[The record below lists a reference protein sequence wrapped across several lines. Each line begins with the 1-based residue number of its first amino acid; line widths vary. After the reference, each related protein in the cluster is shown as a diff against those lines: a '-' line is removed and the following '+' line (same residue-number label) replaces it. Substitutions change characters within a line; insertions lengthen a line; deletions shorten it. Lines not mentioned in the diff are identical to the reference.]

1 MAGEAE
7 AIKAA
12 GKLAVGIY
20 KWARTTPV
28 GKATTASAV
37 AAAAVLA
44 EKAHGHVNAG
54 LEHHAVEGVKEHIA
68 KPVAENLA
76 QFLRNRK

>member
-12 GKLAVGIY
+12 GKVAVGVY

-28 GKATTASAV
+28 GKATTAAAV
-37 AAAAVLA
+37 AGAAAMA

-68 KPVAENLA
+68 KPVVENLTR
-76 QFLRNRK
+76 FLRNRK